1 MYLITF
7 LFSAT
12 HYVPIFLDIM
22 IPLAEPRQRRV
33 LVVGEMFIDQNKY
46 FHIVMLNIIV
56 SSFFG
61 VTTII
66 AAETMLMVLIQHVCG
81 LLKVTR
87 YYIPLENILLRYMC
101 RIDAIIIDRLRKL
114 TVPYI
119 RIDISLSF

>member
-22 IPLAEPRQRRV
+22 IPLAEPRQRKV
-33 LVVGEMFIDQNKY
+33 LVVVEMFIDQNKY
-46 FHIVMLNIIV
+46 FHIVMLNIMV

-61 VTTII
+61 MTTVI

-101 RIDAIIIDRLRKL
+101 RIDAIIIDLLRKL

-119 RIDISLSF
+119 RIDISLSL